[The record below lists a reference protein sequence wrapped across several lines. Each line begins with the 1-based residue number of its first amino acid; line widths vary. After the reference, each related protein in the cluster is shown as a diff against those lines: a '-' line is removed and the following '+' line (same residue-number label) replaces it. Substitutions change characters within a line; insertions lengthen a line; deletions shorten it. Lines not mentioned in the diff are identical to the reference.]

1 MIKIDFVSL
10 SLFFGTFLLLSALF
24 PASQLL
30 KFTRSLQIR
39 WAWALL
45 SILIVGFA
53 AGYLFL
59 IFAIPRNLDPIL
71 LVVISS
77 IMVMGAI
84 FVLSVTYLSERTA
97 RDIVRLAELER
108 DVIVDPLTGIYNR
121 RYFKERFAI
130 EKERCARTGKAFSLI
145 IADLDHFKSI
155 NDKYGHAAGDH
166 VLNVAAARLSDVI
179 RSSDILARFGGEEFV
194 VLAPHTDGLEAV
206 HLGERLKRA
215 MESTD
220 ITIPGTGQTRVTASF
235 GVAESQI
242 GEESDALF
250 ARADAALYDAKEA
263 GRNCVLLAKKNLQV

>member
-1 MIKIDFVSL
+1 MVKIDFVSL
-10 SLFFGTFLLLSALF
+10 SLFVGTFFLIAALF

-59 IFAIPRNLDPIL
+59 VSAIPRSIDPIL
-71 LVVISS
+71 LVVISI
-77 IMVMGAI
+77 IMLMGAI

-97 RDIVRLAELER
+97 RDIARLAELER

-121 RYFKERFAI
+121 RYFKERFVI
-130 EKERCARTGKAFSLI
+130 ERERCARTGKAFSLI

-194 VLAPHTDGLEAV
+194 VLAPHTDGFEAV
-206 HLGERLKRA
+206 NLGERLKRA
-215 MESTD
+215 VESTD
-220 ITIPGTGQTRVTASF
+220 ITIPGVGQTRVTASF

-263 GRNCVLLAKKNLQV
+263 GRNRVSMAR